1 MVRMQ
6 ILVDPKHKKLAE
18 KLARQSD
25 TSSSEIFRRALE
37 AYDPRKEA
45 EYQELDVLINA
56 LGDANKRARRALE
69 EAEAEVERTLA
80 YYRGDTQDERI
91 RATG

>member
-18 KLARQSD
+18 KLARQTD

-37 AYDPRKEA
+37 AYDPDKES
-45 EYQELDVLINA
+45 EYLELEALMKALQE
-56 LGDANKRARRALE
+56 ANRRARQALS
-69 EAEAEVERTLA
+69 EAEVEVEKTLE
-80 YYRGDTQDERI
+80 YYRRDKQDDRI
-91 RATG
+91 RAAG

>member
-18 KLARQSD
+18 KLARQTD

-37 AYDPRKEA
+37 AYDPDKES
-45 EYQELDVLINA
+45 EYLELDTLMKA
-56 LGDANKRARRALE
+56 LQEANRRARQALS
-69 EAEAEVERTLA
+69 EAEVEVEKTIE
-80 YYRGDTQDERI
+80 YYRRDKQDDRI
-91 RATG
+91 RAAG

>member
-6 ILVDPKHKKLAE
+6 ILVHPKHKKLAE
-18 KLARQSD
+18 KLARQTD

-37 AYDPRKEA
+37 AYDPDKEA
-45 EYQELDVLINA
+45 EYGELDTLVKA
-56 LGDANKRARRALE
+56 LGEANQRARRALE
-69 EAEAEVERTLA
+69 QAEAEVEKTLR
-80 YYRGDTQDERI
+80 YYQRDKEDDQI

>member
-18 KLARQSD
+18 KLARQTD

-37 AYDPRKEA
+37 AYDPNKEA
-45 EYQELDVLINA
+45 EYHELDTLMKA
-56 LGDANKRARRALE
+56 LGEANQRARRALE
-69 EAEAEVERTLA
+69 EAEAEVEKTIE
-80 YYRGDTQDERI
+80 YYKRDKQDERI

>member
-18 KLARQSD
+18 KLARQTD

-37 AYDPRKEA
+37 AYDPEKEA
-45 EYQELDVLINA
+45 EYQELDVLIKA
-56 LGDANKRARRALE
+56 LGEANKRARRALE

-80 YYRGDTQDERI
+80 YYRGDKQADRI

>member
-18 KLARQSD
+18 KLARQTE

-37 AYDPRKEA
+37 AYDPNKEA
-45 EYQELDVLINA
+45 DYLALDTLIKALQE
-56 LGDANKRARRALE
+56 ANRRARQALA
-69 EAEAEVERTLA
+69 EAEAEVEKTIE
-80 YYRGDTQDERI
+80 YYKRDKQGDRR
-91 RATG
+91 RAAG